1 MSIRKKLKV
10 AVLVINYNGKHYLK
24 ECLESLKN
32 QTYSDYDVYVVANGS
47 VDGSVRYVDEHFP
60 WVRVIAF

>member
-1 MSIRKKLKV
+1 MSIEKEPNV
-10 AVLVINYNGKHYLK
+10 AVLVINYNGKHYLR
-24 ECLESLKN
+24 ECLKSLKN
-32 QTYSDYDVYVVANGS
+32 QTYSDYDVYVVDNGS

>member
-1 MSIRKKLKV
+1 MLIREKLKV
-10 AVLVINYNGKHYLK
+10 AVLVINYNGKHYLR
-24 ECLESLKN
+24 ECLKSLKN
-32 QTYSDYDVYVVANGS
+32 QTYSDYDVYVVDNGS